1 MGIIQKKGIYLF
13 EEFLDL
19 GVYAGF
25 TPLEKIHF
33 VKKSFSKS
41 VKRRSPLTGFTERG
55 FSGEDTFA
63 DLKEVS
69 LRLGFSF
76 KRIVTLDQVHGSRVV
91 SPDNDNDSLYTG
103 DALLTQRKGV
113 VLSVRTA
120 DCMPVFFY
128 DKSSRSLGIIH
139 LGWRPAKEGILDNF
153 IDEFIKA
160 AGKMPLGKVL
170 LGIGPALRKCCF
182 EVGGEFTEYS
192 CFTSAIEKRDGRYF
206 LDMVKFLED
215 KLQKRGIKYV
225 FLDSGICSKCRK
237 DFYSWR
243 RDRTEK
249 RTVSF
254 MVNK

>member
-25 TPLEKIHF
+25 TGRE
-33 VKKSFSKS
+33 
-41 VKRRSPLTGFTERG
+41 
-55 FSGEDTFA
+55 FSGKDAFA

-76 KRIVTLDQVHGSRVV
+76 KRAVGLNQVHGNRVV

-103 DALLTQRKGV
+103 DALLTQGKGV

-128 DKSSRSLGIIH
+128 DESALSLGIIH
-139 LGWRPAKEGILDNF
+139 LGWRPAKESVLDNF

-160 AGKMPLGKVL
+160 AGKTPLGEVL
-170 LGIGPALRKCCF
+170 LGIGPALRQCCF
-182 EVGGEFTEYS
+182 EVGGEFAEYS
-192 CFTSAIEKRDGRYF
+192 CFASAIEKRSGRYF
-206 LDMVKFLED
+206 LDMIKFLED
-215 KLQKRGIKYV
+215 KLQRRGVKYAL
-225 FLDSGICSKCRK
+225 LDSGICSKCRK

-254 MVNK
+254 VVNK